1 MDKTSTNNFNAGV
14 VYHTTSA
21 PLESLKKYGLCSP
34 KDLYI
39 KDVKEFENGTK
50 KRYLGRVA
58 VYLNKPENEVSNND
72 ILNYLDTYRPPCTSK
87 SCFFSFNKPKP
98 NKINPITKQ
107 RNITFAIPIEILK
120 KYAVSNPI
128 LSKELKFTT
137 IQWNDL
143 KNNLSKY
150 EEQAYKDIPN
160 SDGYYRN
167 ILHLAVNINTI
178 PFKELIPVTDESIGN
193 ENMNNSTNTNNRR
206 KQIEEKI
213 LSTMKIIEPG
223 LTNYNRYE
231 KMFKEMSDDQFDRFM
246 NDLKDGKIKLTLL
259 TPNLKVFIKQEDLL
273 NAADSLGLEL
283 FERLRFKDKATGKYF
298 LTPNKY
304 LITKLPVRRT
314 RQFLMHKL
322 SIAENDK
329 RIDALTGQ
337 VTSDDKASSISYPE
351 AQLMYARGLNNC
363 ITEFMKVRGG
373 DIHAFA
379 TFKQQLEE
387 TGSIRMNSLDD
398 NTLPRSAVVLS
409 AVLKSMYFDN
419 NLV

>member
-1 MDKTSTNNFNAGV
+1 
-14 VYHTTSA
+14 
-21 PLESLKKYGLCSP
+21 
-34 KDLYI
+34 
-39 KDVKEFENGTK
+39 
-50 KRYLGRVA
+50 
-58 VYLNKPENEVSNND
+58 
-72 ILNYLDTYRPPCTSK
+72 
-87 SCFFSFNKPKP
+87 
-98 NKINPITKQ
+98 
-107 RNITFAIPIEILK
+107 
-120 KYAVSNPI
+120 
-128 LSKELKFTT
+128 
-137 IQWNDL
+137 
-143 KNNLSKY
+143 
-150 EEQAYKDIPN
+150 
-160 SDGYYRN
+160 
-167 ILHLAVNINTI
+167 
-178 PFKELIPVTDESIGN
+178 
-193 ENMNNSTNTNNRR
+193 
-206 KQIEEKI
+206 
-213 LSTMKIIEPG
+213 
-223 LTNYNRYE
+223 
-231 KMFKEMSDDQFDRFM
+231 MF
-246 NDLKDGKIKLTLL
+246 
-259 TPNLKVFIKQEDLL
+259 

-283 FERLRFKDKATGKYF
+283 FEKLRFKDKSTGKYF
-298 LTPNKY
+298 WTPNKY

-387 TGSIRMNSLDD
+387 TGSIRMESLDQ

>member
-1 MDKTSTNNFNAGV
+1 MNKTDK
-14 VYHTTSA
+14 
-21 PLESLKKYGLCSP
+21 
-34 KDLYI
+34 
-39 KDVKEFENGTK
+39 
-50 KRYLGRVA
+50 
-58 VYLNKPENEVSNND
+58 
-72 ILNYLDTYRPPCTSK
+72 
-87 SCFFSFNKPKP
+87 
-98 NKINPITKQ
+98 
-107 RNITFAIPIEILK
+107 
-120 KYAVSNPI
+120 
-128 LSKELKFTT
+128 
-137 IQWNDL
+137 
-143 KNNLSKY
+143 
-150 EEQAYKDIPN
+150 
-160 SDGYYRN
+160 
-167 ILHLAVNINTI
+167 
-178 PFKELIPVTDESIGN
+178 
-193 ENMNNSTNTNNRR
+193 R
-206 KQIEEKI
+206 KLVEEKI
-213 LSTMKIIEPG
+213 LSIMKTIDPG

-231 KMFKEMSDDQFDRFM
+231 EMFKNMSDEEFDIFM
-246 NDLKDGKIKLTLL
+246 NDLKEGKIKLTLL
-259 TPNLKVFIKQEDLL
+259 TPNLKVYIKQEDLL
-273 NAADSLGLEL
+273 KAADDLGLEL

-387 TGSIRMNSLDD
+387 TGSVQMNTLDQ